1 MMNFK
6 SMPEANPRRKVRE
19 NLNRRARLAF
29 EAMGWEVALCQ
40 WFNPHDGRSHD
51 LFGFA
56 DLIMFVPNSDAT
68 VLVQVCAIGDRNKR
82 IKKLLESPK
91 AWHWL
96 RGATQRHIWIDA
108 WRKLKRDVYDA
119 KGRTITREVWT
130 HDLRIIAVE
139 DFDKCLTELW
149 GRAEYRDAEINQSHG
164 AECVPTIS
172 GSTSVPESAKVATLK
187 LVKSFTTQRGG

>member
-1 MMNFK
+1 MNFK
-6 SMPEANPRRKVRE
+6 ELPEEHPRKKIRE
-19 NLNRRARLAF
+19 NLNRRARIAF
-29 EAMGWEVALCQ
+29 EKMGWEVALCQ

-82 IKKLLESPK
+82 IRKLLEAPK

-96 RGATQRHIWIDA
+96 RGSNQRHIWIDA
-108 WRKLKRDVYDA
+108 WRKLKRDVYDT

-130 HDLRIIAVE
+130 HDLRIITVE

-149 GRAEYRDAEINQSHG
+149 ARAEFPDAETNQNRDP
-164 AECVPTIS
+164 ECVPTIS
-172 GSTSVPESAKVATLK
+172 GSTNVSESAKAQTLR
-187 LVKSFTTQRGG
+187 LVKSSTIQRDG